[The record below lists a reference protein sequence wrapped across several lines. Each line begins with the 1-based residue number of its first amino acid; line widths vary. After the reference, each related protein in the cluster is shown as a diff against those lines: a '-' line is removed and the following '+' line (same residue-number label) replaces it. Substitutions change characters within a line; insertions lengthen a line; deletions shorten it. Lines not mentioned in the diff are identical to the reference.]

1 MVSEG
6 MKNIINLLRQ
16 QTEQGTKQRVEEGR
30 KAMEQMAGMEK
41 FPEDVTFEEITVN
54 NIPSLWI
61 NTPESVKEQVVLYLH
76 GGGYCQGSITT
87 HKGLGYRISRA
98 SKSRILLVDYRL
110 APENPYPAALE
121 DSVTAYKWLIDKE
134 GINPQNIVISGDSAG
149 GGLTAATLL
158 KLRDDGVT
166 LPAGGVLLSPWT
178 DLDGTGDSVRTNRR
192 LDPILTADIL
202 FFAANLYVGDDD
214 PKNPYISP
222 LYADLKGIP
231 PLLIQVGTAEI
242 ILDDSTRFAE
252 KAKSAGVEV
261 TLDVWEDMLH
271 VFQAFA
277 LWAPEGM
284 QAIEKI
290 GEFIQKLMKERVQMA

>member
-6 MKNIINLLRQ
+6 MKRIIDLLRQ
-16 QTEQGTKQRVEEGR
+16 QTEQGTKQRVEDGR
-30 KAMEQMAGMEK
+30 NGMEQMARMEK
-41 FPEDVTFEEITVN
+41 FPEDVNFEEIIVN

-87 HKGLGYRISRA
+87 HKGLGLRISHA
-98 SKSRILLVDYRL
+98 SKSRVLLIDYRL

-121 DSVTAYKWLIDKE
+121 DSVAAYRWLIDKE

-149 GGLTAATLL
+149 GGLTAATLI
-158 KLRDDGVT
+158 KLRDIGVA

-178 DLDGTGDSVRTNRR
+178 DLDITGDSIRTKRR
-192 LDPILTADIL
+192 IDPMVDASGI
-202 FFAANLYVGDDD
+202 FFLANLYIGDED

-222 LYADLKGIP
+222 LYADLKELP
-231 PLLIQVGTAEI
+231 PLLIQVGGAELL
-242 ILDDSTRFAE
+242 LDDSTRFAE
-252 KAKSAGVEV
+252 KAKAAGVDV
-261 TLDVWEDMLH
+261 TIEVWEDMIH

-277 LWAPEGM
+277 LWAPEGEE
-284 QAIEKI
+284 AIEKI
-290 GEFIQKLMKERVQMA
+290 GNFIQKLMKEQIQIV